1 MATSSTYYLN
11 APSLASATSVFTDD
25 ALLINAADGF
35 YSDGVISRELFDSV
49 LLPQVTCPICPS
61 PPPAESYNCVEGVC
75 TDPGDGTGTYST
87 LGACEADCGII
98 PPAESYNCV
107 EGTCTDPGDG
117 TGTYSTLGACE
128 AVCSP
133 PPPISY
139 NCITGNCIDP
149 GDGTGEYPTLVDCQ
163 LICGGIT
170 CTDWE
175 IYNGTGLTIYWSG
188 TTCAGSSTGPN
199 PVTPGNTI
207 TTGCIIDGTLT
218 NTGGT
223 VTVNAYC

>member
-61 PPPAESYNCVEGVC
+61 P
-75 TDPGDGTGTYST
+75 
-87 LGACEADCGII
+87 

-188 TTCAGSSTGPN
+188 TTCVGSSTGPN